1 MNIGSIKRNDRGTLI
16 GRIATLQFTATIA
29 LRDLN
34 SSNERAPKF
43 EIFALSAAREWVQIG
58 AFFELTSNS
67 TGESF
72 LNGKLEDPS
81 FEKPLYIS
89 AFRQPDGSYNIA
101 WRRPKDRGPDVDRAM
116 APRSGDDVPPL
127 PGEEGA
133 EPAGDPA
140 SQGDNTGTG
149 GLGDSTSVHPFGTG
163 TSEPLTPPASSD
175 PVTPP
180 ASPKRGRKPSD
191 PAPADA

>member
-1 MNIGSIKRNDRGTLI
+1 MNIGSIKRNDRGTLM

-29 LRDLN
+29 LREVN

-58 AFFELTSNS
+58 AFFELFSNS
-67 TGESF
+67 DGSAF

-89 AFRQPDGSYNIA
+89 AFHQPDDSYNIA
-101 WRRPKDRGPDVDRAM
+101 WRRPKDRGTDVDRAM
-116 APRSGDDVPPL
+116 AARTVDDVPPL

-140 SQGDNTGTG
+140 PQGDDAGSGTG
-149 GLGDSTSVHPFGTG
+149 GLGESTSSHPFGSG
-163 TSEPLTPPASSD
+163 TPD

-180 ASPKRGRKPSD
+180 APPKRGRKPSD